1 MSHVPLLSREY
12 RDLPRLPPPRR
23 GPQICI
29 CVTALFVLGLF
40 LVFDVRSAFDSV
52 HVAHKNATQPPEAQR
67 MRALAT
73 AVASGVQFHA
83 TDLAGPTLHDLIVA
97 VGYLLEE
104 KSEAR

>member
-1 MSHVPLLSREY
+1 
-12 RDLPRLPPPRR
+12 
-23 GPQICI
+23 
-29 CVTALFVLGLF
+29 
-40 LVFDVRSAFDSV
+40 
-52 HVAHKNATQPPEAQR
+52 